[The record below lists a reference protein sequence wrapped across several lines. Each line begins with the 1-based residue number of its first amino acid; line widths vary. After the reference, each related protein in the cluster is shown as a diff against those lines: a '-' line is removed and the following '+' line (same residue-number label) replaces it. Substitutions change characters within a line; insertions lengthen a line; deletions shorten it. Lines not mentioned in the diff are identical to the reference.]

1 MPLTHPQSSAAAAVP
16 RPGLMDVVHTGYAKL
31 RAVSAVVAVVGWGTF
46 LWLYM
51 AASPP
56 EVRPVT
62 QATFAI
68 SHC

>member
-1 MPLTHPQSSAAAAVP
+1 
-16 RPGLMDVVHTGYAKL
+16 MDVVHTGYAKL

-46 LWLYM
+46 LRLYM